1 MMKKQISILLIAMAF
16 IFVSCNNDDDTDNKV
31 SATFKVTVT
40 NVFTP
45 KMYQVSGALGLIKPG
60 ESEEFTFH
68 AGKGSYLSFAN
79 MFVKSN
85 DLFYGFSDTGLA
97 LYDGGGNAVSGDVT
111 MQVQLWDAGTE
122 VNQKPG
128 AGSNQPLNQSGPNTG
143 ETESGTIQEV
153 NDGFVYPVTE
163 DVIEVFIT
171 HDGGTMFTVKIENKS
186 ATASIATPFAPG
198 VWVVH
203 SDQVKLFASGLAAS
217 ADLEK
222 LAEDGDNG
230 DLNTMLIDK
239 SGYFSPFAPGV
250 FAINEMGV
258 KPIFSNNSNDRGDGL
273 EALAEDGDPSV
284 LAASLSGMNDV
295 SESGV
300 FSIPDGASAPGAL
313 LPDNSYSF
321 TFTAKEGDYLS
332 IATMLVQSNDLFYA
346 FADGGIALFTNGIAK
361 TGNVTSLVSLWDAGT
376 EVNEF
381 PGAGNN
387 QPVRGGGNSG
397 PAEGG
402 PVKKVDD
409 GFNYPSVADAI
420 EIKIELQ

>member
-1 MMKKQISILLIAMAF
+1 MMKKQISILLITMAF
-16 IFVSCNNDDDTDNKV
+16 IFVSCNNDDAENKV

-45 KMYQVSGALGLIKPG
+45 KLYQVSGTLGLIKPG
-60 ESEEFTFH
+60 ESEEFTFD
-68 AGKGSYLSFAN
+68 AGKESYLSFAN

-85 DLFYGFSDTGLA
+85 DLFYGFADTGLA
-97 LYDGGGNAVSGDVT
+97 LYDAGGNAVSGDVT

-128 AGSNQPLNQSGPNTG
+128 AGLNQPLNQSGPNTG
-143 ETESGTIQEV
+143 EMESGTIQEV
-153 NDGFVYPVTE
+153 NDGFAYPVTE
-163 DVIEVFIT
+163 DVIEVYIT

-203 SDQVKLFASGLAAS
+203 SDQVKLFTSGSAAS

-239 SGYFSPFAPGV
+239 SGYFSPLAPGV
-250 FAINEMGV
+250 FAINESGV
-258 KPIFSNNSNDRGDGL
+258 KPIFTGNTNDRGDGL

-284 LAASLSGMNDV
+284 LAASLSGMSGV
-295 SESGV
+295 SVSDV
-300 FSIPDGASAPGAL
+300 FSIPDGASGPGAL

-346 FADGGIALFTNGIAK
+346 FADEGIALFTNGIAK

-381 PGAGNN
+381 PGAGNS

-397 PAEGG
+397 LAESGQ
-402 PVKKVDD
+402 VKKVDD
-409 GFNYPSVADAI
+409 GFTYPSVADAI
-420 EIKIELQ
+420 GIIIELQ

>member
-1 MMKKQISILLIAMAF
+1 MMKKQFPILLIAIAF
-16 IFVSCNNDDDTDNKV
+16 IFVSCNDDDDDIQKV
-31 SATFKVTVT
+31 SATFKVTVK

-45 KMYQVSGALGLIKPG
+45 KMYQASGSLGLIKPG
-60 ESEEFTFH
+60 ESQEFSFN

-85 DLFYGFSDTGLA
+85 DLFYGFADTGLP
-97 LYDGGGNAVSGDVT
+97 LYDAGGDAVTGDVT
-111 MQVQLWDAGTE
+111 MHVQLWDAGTE
-122 VNQKPG
+122 VNQGPG
-128 AGSNQPLNQSGPNTG
+128 NGSDQPLNQSGPNTG
-143 ETESGTIQEV
+143 DVESGTVQVV
-153 NDGFVYPVTE
+153 NDGFTYPSTE
-163 DVIEVFIT
+163 DVIEVSIT
-171 HDGGTMFTVKIENKS
+171 HDDGTMFTVKIENNS

-203 SDQVKLFASGLAAS
+203 SDQVKLFTGGSSAS

-230 DLNTMLIDK
+230 DLDTMLNEN

-250 FAINEMGV
+250 FAIHSSGV
-258 KPIFSNNSNDRGDGL
+258 KPIFTNNSQDRGDGL

-284 LAASLSGMNDV
+284 LAASLSGMKDISN
-295 SESGV
+295 SGAFNTPV
-300 FSIPDGASAPGAL
+300 GASGPGAL
-313 LPDNSYSF
+313 FPDNSYTF
-321 TFTAKEGDYLS
+321 AFTAKEGDYLS
-332 IATMLVQSNDLFYA
+332 LATMLVQSNDLFYA

-361 TGNVTSLVSLWDAGT
+361 TGNVTSQITLWDAGT

-381 PGAGNN
+381 PGAGKN

-402 PVKKVDD
+402 IVKKVDD
-409 GFNYPSVADAI
+409 GFTYPSITDAI
-420 EIKIELQ
+420 EVSIEMQ